1 MKNSKGGAP
10 MIKVSDVVKT
20 FDDFTALNHI
30 SCTIPD
36 HSIYGLVG
44 SNGAGKST
52 LLRLINGVYRQDS
65 GTIMVDEEPVFENIP
80 VKKKLVYVPDELYY
94 MGNASMER
102 MAKIYKG
109 FYPEFSEERFRD
121 LAQKFNLDSSKGMNT
136 FSKGMKRQAVTILA
150 LACRTKYI
158 FFDETFDGLDPIM
171 RNVIKSIIYDDVM
184 ERGATAVITSH
195 SLRELEDTCDQL
207 ALLHKGGLVLQS
219 EVSDLKTNLFK
230 MQIAFKH
237 DFGPELFNNLLD
249 EAEFGNAV
257 EKPSFGQAKEGLSL
271 LHFSKHGSVANVIM
285 RGNSRFAMDLLR
297 RHDPILMEVLPLTL
311 DEVFTYEMELLGYS
325 YEKTLGSDEPEASR

>member
-1 MKNSKGGAP
+1 
-10 MIKVSDVVKT
+10 MIKVENVVKK
-20 FDDFTALNHI
+20 FEDFTALNRI

-36 HSIYGLVG
+36 HCIYGLVG

-52 LLRLINGVYRQDS
+52 LLRLINGVYRQNEGS
-65 GTIMVDEEPVFENIP
+65 ITVDGEPVFENI
-80 VKKKLVYVPDELYY
+80 KTKQKLVYVPDELYY
-94 MGNASMER
+94 MGNASMDR
-102 MAKIYKG
+102 MALIYEG
-109 FYPEFSEERFRD
+109 FYPDFSRERYQELSDRF
-121 LAQKFNLDSSKGMNT
+121 QLDRTKGMNT

-150 LACRTKYI
+150 LSCRTKYI

-171 RNVIKSIIYDDVM
+171 RNVVKSIIYDDVM
-184 ERGATAVITSH
+184 ERGSTAVITSH

-230 MQIAFKH
+230 MQIAFKK
-237 DFGPELFNNLLD
+237 DFGPELFANLAEKSD
-249 EAEFGNAV
+249 YGKTVEEPTYGKPREA
-257 EKPSFGQAKEGLSL
+257 LSL

-285 RGNSRFAMDLLR
+285 RGNSEYAMRLLR
-297 RHDPILMEVLPLTL
+297 RYDPILMEVLPLTL

-325 YEKTLGSDEPEASR
+325 FEKTLGSDSSNENR

>member
-1 MKNSKGGAP
+1 
-10 MIKVSDVVKT
+10 MIKVEKVVKK
-20 FDDFTALNHI
+20 FEDFTALDHI

-36 HSIYGLVG
+36 HCIYGLVG

-52 LLRLINGVYRQDS
+52 LLRLINGVYRQDE
-65 GTIMVDEEPVFENIP
+65 GEITVDDEPVFENI
-80 VKKKLVYVPDELYY
+80 KTKRKLVYVPDELFY
-94 MGNASMER
+94 MGNASMDR
-102 MAKIYKG
+102 MAKIYRS
-109 FYPEFSEERFRD
+109 FYPDFSQERYEELADRFKLER
-121 LAQKFNLDSSKGMNT
+121 KKGMNT

-171 RNVIKSIIYDDVM
+171 RNVVKSIIYDDVM
-184 ERGATAVITSH
+184 ERGTTAVITSH

-230 MQIAFKH
+230 MQIAFRQ
-237 DFGPELFNNLLD
+237 DFGPELFKNLSD
-249 EAEFGNAV
+249 GTIFNSKGA
-257 EKPSFGQAKEGLSL
+257 LSL
-271 LHFSKHGSVANVIM
+271 LHFSKHGSVATVIM
-285 RGNSRFAMDLLR
+285 RGNSEFAMDQLR
-297 RHDPILMEVLPLTL
+297 PHNPILMEVIPLTL

-325 YEKTLGSDEPEASR
+325 FEKTLGQED

>member
-1 MKNSKGGAP
+1 
-10 MIKVSDVVKT
+10 MIKVENVVKK
-20 FDDFTALNHI
+20 FEDFTALNQI

-36 HSIYGLVG
+36 HCIYGLVG

-52 LLRLINGVYRQDS
+52 LLRLINGVYRQDEGS
-65 GTIMVDEEPVFENIP
+65 VTVDDAPVFENIEA
-80 VKKKLVYVPDELYY
+80 KQKLVYVPDELYY
-94 MGNASMER
+94 MGNASMDR
-102 MAKIYKG
+102 MALVYKG
-109 FYPEFSEERFRD
+109 FYPEFSQERYET
-121 LAQKFNLDSSKGMNT
+121 LAEQFKLDRKKGMNT

-171 RNVIKSIIYDDVM
+171 RNVVKSIIYDDVC
-184 ERGATAVITSH
+184 ERGTTAVITSH

-230 MQIAFKH
+230 MQIAF
-237 DFGPELFNNLLD
+237 FNSKG
-249 EAEFGNAV
+249 A
-257 EKPSFGQAKEGLSL
+257 LSL
-271 LHFSKHGSVANVIM
+271 MHFSKQGSVANVIM
-285 RGNSRFAMDLLR
+285 RGNSDFAMDQLKKY
-297 RHDPILMEVLPLTL
+297 DPILVEVLPLTL

-325 YEKTLGSDEPEASR
+325 FEKTLGKES

>member
-1 MKNSKGGAP
+1 
-10 MIKVSDVVKT
+10 MIKVENVIKK
-20 FDDFTALNHI
+20 FEDFTALNDI

-36 HSIYGLVG
+36 HCIYGLVG

-52 LLRLINGVYRQDS
+52 LLRLINGVYRQDAGS
-65 GTIMVDEEPVFENIP
+65 ITVDDEPVFENI
-80 VKKKLVYVPDELYY
+80 KTKQKMVYVPDELYY
-94 MGNASMER
+94 MGNASMDR
-102 MAKIYKG
+102 MALVYQG
-109 FYPEFSEERFRD
+109 FYPEFSRDRYMELADRF
-121 LAQKFNLDSSKGMNT
+121 QLDRKKGMNT

-171 RNVIKSIIYDDVM
+171 RNVVKSIIYDDVM
-184 ERGATAVITSH
+184 ERGTTAVITSH

-219 EVSDLKTNLFK
+219 EVSELKTSLFK
-230 MQIAFKH
+230 MQIAFKQ
-237 DFGPELFNNLLD
+237 DFGPELFNNLSD
-249 EAEFGNAV
+249 GTIFSSKGA
-257 EKPSFGQAKEGLSL
+257 LSL

-285 RGNSRFAMDLLR
+285 RGSSEFAMDQLR
-297 RHDPILMEVLPLTL
+297 RYDPILMEVLPLTL

-325 YEKTLGSDEPEASR
+325 FEKTLGSESSETDR

>member
-1 MKNSKGGAP
+1 
-10 MIKVSDVVKT
+10 MIKVENVLKK
-20 FDDFTALNHI
+20 FEGFTALNHI

-36 HSIYGLVG
+36 HCIYGLVG

-52 LLRLINGVYRQDS
+52 LLRLINGVYRENEGS
-65 GTIMVDEEPVFENIP
+65 ITIDDAPVFENIEA
-80 VKKKLVYVPDELYY
+80 KQKLVYVPDELYY

-102 MAKIYKG
+102 MAMIYKS
-109 FYPEFSEERFRD
+109 FYPNFSQERFET
-121 LAQKFNLDSSKGMNT
+121 LADQFKLDRKKGMNT

-171 RNVIKSIIYDDVM
+171 RNVVKSIIYDDVM
-184 ERGATAVITSH
+184 ERGSTAVITSH

-219 EVSDLKTNLFK
+219 EVSDLKTSLFK
-230 MQIAFKH
+230 MQIAFKN
-237 DFGPELFNNLLD
+237 DFGPDLFKNLSND
-249 EAEFGNAV
+249 TIFNA
-257 EKPSFGQAKEGLSL
+257 KGALSL

-285 RGNSRFAMDLLR
+285 RGSSEFAMEQLR
-297 RHDPILMEVLPLTL
+297 KYDPILMEVLPLTL

-325 YEKTLGSDEPEASR
+325 FEKTLGKESED

>member
-1 MKNSKGGAP
+1 
-10 MIKVSDVVKT
+10 MIKVENVLKK

-36 HSIYGLVG
+36 HCIYGLVG

-52 LLRLINGVYRQDS
+52 LLRLINGVYKEDEGS
-65 GTIMVDEEPVFENIP
+65 ITIDDEPVFENIEA
-80 VKKKLVYVPDELYY
+80 KQKLVYVPDELYY

-102 MAKIYKG
+102 MAMIYKS
-109 FYPEFSEERFRD
+109 FYPNFSQERFET
-121 LAQKFNLDSSKGMNT
+121 LAEQFNLDRKKGMNT

-171 RNVIKSIIYDDVM
+171 RNVVKSIIYDDVC
-184 ERGATAVITSH
+184 ERGTTAVITSH

-230 MQIAFKH
+230 MQIAFKQ
-237 DFGPELFNNLLD
+237 DFGPELFNRLSDGTVFSNKG
-249 EAEFGNAV
+249 A
-257 EKPSFGQAKEGLSL
+257 LSL

-285 RGNSRFAMDLLR
+285 RGSSEFAMDQLR
-297 RHDPILMEVLPLTL
+297 KYDPILVEILPLTL

-325 YEKTLGSDEPEASR
+325 FDKMIGQKDPE